1 MEKQQVIH
9 SIKEARKN
17 TKQRKFR
24 QSFDF
29 IISLKGIDLKK
40 PEHQVDAYIS
50 LPFGKGRKPKICA
63 IVGPELLEN
72 AKKSTDHIVVIDNA
86 GSLKKNEIKNLA
98 RDYDYFIAQAN
109 IMPKIATLF
118 GKIFGPRGKMPN
130 PKAGCIVPP
139 NANLTILVEKLQ
151 KTIRV
156 MAKTSP
162 VVHSCVGAEDM
173 KDEEIAD
180 NIMVVYN
187 TILKALPNE
196 KDSIKGLHLKLTMGK
211 PSKIEEKEEKVR
223 DKQ

>member
-1 MEKQQVIH
+1 MEKQQVIN
-9 SIKEARKN
+9 SIKEARKG

-29 IISLKGIDLKK
+29 IISLRGLDLKK
-40 PEHQVDAYIS
+40 PEHQVDTYIS
-50 LPFGKGRKPKICA
+50 LPFGRGKKPKICA
-63 IVGPELLEN
+63 LVGPELLEN
-72 AKKSTDHIVVIDNA
+72 AKKSTDHVVIIDNA

-139 NANLTILVEKLQ
+139 NANLTVLVEKLQ

-162 VVHSCVGAEDM
+162 VVHSCVGIEDM

-180 NIMVVYN
+180 NILVVYN
-187 TILKALPNE
+187 TILKSLPNE

-211 PSKIEEKEEKVR
+211 PFRIEEEKSK
-223 DKQ
+223 DKK

>member
-1 MEKQQVIH
+1 MEKQQVIN
-9 SIKEARKN
+9 SIKEARKG
-17 TKQRKFR
+17 TKQRKFK

-29 IISLKGIDLKK
+29 IISLRGIDLKK
-40 PEHQVDAYIS
+40 PEHQVDVYIS
-50 LPFGKGRKPKICA
+50 LPFGKGKKPKICT

-72 AKKSTDHIVVIDNA
+72 AKKSTDHVILIDNA

-109 IMPKIATLF
+109 IMPKVATLF

-139 NANLTILVEKLQ
+139 NANLTILVERLQ

-162 VVHSCVGAEDM
+162 VVHSCVGIEDM

-180 NIMVVYN
+180 NILTVYN
-187 TILKALPNE
+187 TILKSLPNE
-196 KDSIKGLHLKLTMGK
+196 KDSIKGVYLKLTMGK
-211 PSKIEEKEEKVR
+211 PFKIEEEKSK
-223 DKQ
+223 DKK

>member
-1 MEKQQVIH
+1 MEKQQVIN
-9 SIKEARKN
+9 SIKEARKG

-29 IISLKGIDLKK
+29 IISLRGLDLKK
-40 PEHQVDAYIS
+40 PEHQVDTYIS
-50 LPFGKGRKPKICA
+50 LPFGRGKKPKICA
-63 IVGPELLEN
+63 LVGPELLEN
-72 AKKSTDHIVVIDNA
+72 AKKSTDHVILIDNA

-109 IMPKIATLF
+109 IMPKVATLF

-139 NANLTILVEKLQ
+139 NANLTILVERLQ

-162 VVHSCVGAEDM
+162 VVHSCVGIEDM

-180 NIMVVYN
+180 NILTVYN
-187 TILKALPNE
+187 TILKSLPNE
-196 KDSIKGLHLKLTMGK
+196 KDSIKGVYLKLTMGK
-211 PSKIEEKEEKVR
+211 PFKIEEEKSK
-223 DKQ
+223 DKK

>member
-1 MEKQQVIH
+1 MEKQQVIN
-9 SIKEARKN
+9 SIKEARKG
-17 TKQRKFR
+17 TKQRKFK

-29 IISLKGIDLKK
+29 IISLRGIDLKK
-40 PEHQVDAYIS
+40 PEHQVDVYIS
-50 LPFGKGRKPKICA
+50 LPFGKGKKPKICT

-72 AKKSTDHIVVIDNA
+72 AKKSTDHVVIIDNA

-139 NANLTILVEKLQ
+139 NANLTILVERLQ

-162 VVHSCVGAEDM
+162 VVHSCVGIEDM

-180 NIMVVYN
+180 NILTVYN
-187 TILKALPNE
+187 TILKSLPNE
-196 KDSIKGLHLKLTMGK
+196 KDSIKGVYLKLTMGK
-211 PSKIEEKEEKVR
+211 PFKIEEEKSK
-223 DKQ
+223 DKK

>member
-9 SIKEARKN
+9 SIREARKN
-17 TKQRKFR
+17 TKQRKFK

-40 PEHQVDAYIS
+40 PEHHVDAYIN
-50 LPFGKGRKPKICA
+50 LPFGRGKKPKICTIA
-63 IVGPELLEN
+63 GPELLEN
-72 AKKSTDHIVVIDNA
+72 AKKSTDHAILIDNA

-118 GKIFGPRGKMPN
+118 GKVFGPRGKMPN

-139 NANLTILVEKLQ
+139 NANLAALVERLQ

-162 VVHSCVGAEDM
+162 VVHSCVGVEDM
-173 KDEEIAD
+173 QDEEIAD
-180 NIMVVYN
+180 NILAVYN
-187 TILKALPNE
+187 TVLKALPNE

-211 PSKIEEKEEKVR
+211 PFKIEEEKSK
-223 DKQ
+223 DKK